1 MTPKRPANS
10 RLKRQLKSMSADEL
24 VDLFRDFALDQ
35 NDALLGG
42 EQRRV
47 NALFGNCSI
56 SKRN

>member
-1 MTPKRPANS
+1 
-10 RLKRQLKSMSADEL
+10 MSADEL